1 MNLVLD
7 AGNTRVKLAVFQ
19 QDEILEKAICSS
31 ENFFEISGELFQ
43 KYPGIG
49 QGIVSNVGKLPE
61 NMLEKLPENIKM
73 LHLDGE
79 IKLPFRM
86 KYTTP
91 QSLGKDRIALIAAA
105 VQQYPGKNVLV
116 IDAGTCI
123 TYDFKNSREEYL
135 GGAISPGMQMRFKS
149 LHKFTANLPLI
160 TAKPEADLIGNSTEN
175 SILSGIINGLKME
188 LKGIIQSYESEFE
201 HLTVIYTGGDSQFL
215 SIPLKNSI
223 FANSNFLLEGLNFIL
238 EFNINQ

>member
-31 ENFFEISGELFQ
+31 ENFFEISGKLFQ

-105 VQQYPGKNVLV
+105 VQQY
-116 IDAGTCI
+116 
-123 TYDFKNSREEYL
+123 
-135 GGAISPGMQMRFKS
+135 
-149 LHKFTANLPLI
+149 
-160 TAKPEADLIGNSTEN
+160 
-175 SILSGIINGLKME
+175 
-188 LKGIIQSYESEFE
+188 
-201 HLTVIYTGGDSQFL
+201 
-215 SIPLKNSI
+215 
-223 FANSNFLLEGLNFIL
+223 
-238 EFNINQ
+238 